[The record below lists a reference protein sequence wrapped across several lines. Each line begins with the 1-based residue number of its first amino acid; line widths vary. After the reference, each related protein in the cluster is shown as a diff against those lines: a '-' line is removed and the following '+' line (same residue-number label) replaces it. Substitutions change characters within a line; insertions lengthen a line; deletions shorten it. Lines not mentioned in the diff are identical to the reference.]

1 MLRPLWRPTVTPRTV
16 NRKDRS
22 RESNVRQIK
31 DGVSNLKIIYY
42 QKNDYIPKNER
53 RERSE
58 LLYFES
64 STPEK
69 ESENGEEKNDLM
81 MCHYDVRE
89 ERRRRVCEREE
100 EGGAFVVHG

>member
-1 MLRPLWRPTVTPRTV
+1 MALVISSLL
-16 NRKDRS
+16 
-22 RESNVRQIK
+22 SNDVFA
-31 DGVSNLKIIYY
+31 
-42 QKNDYIPKNER
+42 

-58 LLYFES
+58 RLYFES

-69 ESENGEEKNDLM
+69 QSENGEEKNDLM

-89 ERRRRVCEREE
+89 KRRRVCEREEE